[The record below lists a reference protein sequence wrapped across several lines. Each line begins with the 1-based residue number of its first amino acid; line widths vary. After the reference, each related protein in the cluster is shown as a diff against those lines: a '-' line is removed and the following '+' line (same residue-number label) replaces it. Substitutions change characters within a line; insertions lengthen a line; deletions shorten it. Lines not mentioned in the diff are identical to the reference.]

1 MVDVAVLPRPFCS
14 EGVPSG
20 KAIAARYSQKKKRRQ
35 NEKDAVKTEK
45 ENFLTASQ
53 AFTK

>member
-1 MVDVAVLPRPFCS
+1 LFEGIYGGFFVLPRPFLQ
-14 EGVPSG
+14 
-20 KAIAARYSQKKKRRQ
+20 AIAARYSQKKKRRQ